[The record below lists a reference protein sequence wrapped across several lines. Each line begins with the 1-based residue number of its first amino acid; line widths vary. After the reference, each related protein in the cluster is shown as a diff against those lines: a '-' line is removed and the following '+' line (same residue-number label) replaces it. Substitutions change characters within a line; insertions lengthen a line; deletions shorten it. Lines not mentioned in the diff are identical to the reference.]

1 MRAGGTDRIRL
12 AVPCDLEAVVS
23 LAGQL
28 WPGHAPGELQE
39 ELEPLLSSDE
49 AAFALVF
56 DDNGRPAG
64 FAQCQL
70 RHDYVEGSAGSP
82 TAYLEGILVREDC
95 RRRGLARELQ
105 RACEDWA
112 RGHGCTEM
120 GSDCSLDNAA
130 SERYHLH
137 AGFQEANRIICFIK
151 EL

>member
-1 MRAGGTDRIRL
+1 MIRL
-12 AVPCDLEAVVS
+12 AVPGDLEAAVF

-28 WPGHAPGELQE
+28 WPGHTPEALRE

-49 AAFALVF
+49 AAFALAF
-56 DDNGRPAG
+56 DASGQPAG

-82 TAYLEGILVREDC
+82 TAYLEGIFVREDC
-95 RRRGLARELQ
+95 RRRGIARKLQ

-112 RGHGCTEM
+112 RGRGCTEM
-120 GSDCSLDNAA
+120 GSDCALDNAA
-130 SERYHLH
+130 SERFHLH

-151 EL
+151 NL